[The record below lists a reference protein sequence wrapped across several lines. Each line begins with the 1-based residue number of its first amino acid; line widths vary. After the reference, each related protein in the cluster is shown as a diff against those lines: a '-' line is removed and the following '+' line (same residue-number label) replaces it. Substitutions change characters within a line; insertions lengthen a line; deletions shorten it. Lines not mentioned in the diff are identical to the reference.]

1 MGTETIENTL
11 CKLFIVMNIK
21 EMRDSMEKKVKI
33 LKRPDVSELA
43 GEKVMIDFETGK
55 YFMLKGSANEIW
67 EMLKDGI
74 TVKEIVAGLMEIYEV
89 EEEVCKKSVQDFL
102 VTLKENGFINLE

>member
-1 MGTETIENTL
+1 M
-11 CKLFIVMNIK
+11 
-21 EMRDSMEKKVKI
+21 DSKVKI

-74 TVKEIVAGLMEIYEV
+74 TAKEIVAGLMEIYEV
-89 EEEVCKKSVQDFL
+89 EENVCQKSVKDFL
-102 VTLKENGFINLE
+102 ATLVENGFISLE

>member
-1 MGTETIENTL
+1 
-11 CKLFIVMNIK
+11 
-21 EMRDSMEKKVKI
+21 MEKKVKI

-67 EMLKDGI
+67 EMLRDGI
-74 TVKEIVAGLMEIYEV
+74 TIKEIVEGLLEIYEV
-89 EEEVCKKSVQDFL
+89 QENVCQKSVQDFL
-102 VTLKENGFINLE
+102 ATLDQNGFISLV

>member
-1 MGTETIENTL
+1 MGT
-11 CKLFIVMNIK
+11 IK
-21 EMRDSMEKKVKI
+21 M

-67 EMLKDGI
+67 EILEDGI
-74 TVKEIVAGLMEIYEV
+74 TEEQIVEKLLEIYEV
-89 EEEVCKKSVQDFL
+89 DKATCEASVHEFL
-102 VTLKENGFINLE
+102 NTLVDNGFISVA

>member
-1 MGTETIENTL
+1 
-11 CKLFIVMNIK
+11 
-21 EMRDSMEKKVKI
+21 MEKKVKI
-33 LKRPDVSELA
+33 LKRPEVSELA

-74 TVKEIVAGLMEIYEV
+74 SVKEIVAGLMEIYDV
-89 EEEVCKKSVQDFL
+89 EEEVCKKSVQDFMA
-102 VTLKENGFINLE
+102 TLKENGFIEFE